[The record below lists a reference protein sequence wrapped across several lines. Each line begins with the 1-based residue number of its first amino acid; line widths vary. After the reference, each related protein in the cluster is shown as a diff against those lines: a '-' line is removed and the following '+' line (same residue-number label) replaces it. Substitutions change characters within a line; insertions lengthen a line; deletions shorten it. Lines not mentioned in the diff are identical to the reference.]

1 MVLLAAVAA
10 SSQLRLE
17 SRLASL
23 ISDRLLLTV
32 PDLDRPVDVV
42 PSADTEI
49 RLAVFKLTDRFAPF
63 DARINDGWV
72 ASADVGA
79 GLAALVA
86 LGGRGLARAGLL
98 PVRAEPE
105 RFAGLDRLACCL
117 GAGRVDVVLDF
128 LLDVAGV
135 AETVE
140 IVEAYFA
147 VIAGAI
153 AAESFEE
160 TAVCWHGT
168 GVGKLSEGEGAE
180 HGWDDGCDRRHGGM
194 CLVDCW

>member
-32 PDLDRPVDVV
+32 PDFNRPVEVV

-49 RLAVFKLTDRFAPF
+49 RLAVLKLTDRFTPF
-63 DARINDGWV
+63 DARVNDGRV

-86 LGGRGLARAGLL
+86 FGGLGLARAGLL

-117 GAGRVDVVLDF
+117 GAG
-128 LLDVAGV
+128 
-135 AETVE
+135 
-140 IVEAYFA
+140 
-147 VIAGAI
+147 
-153 AAESFEE
+153 
-160 TAVCWHGT
+160 
-168 GVGKLSEGEGAE
+168 
-180 HGWDDGCDRRHGGM
+180 
-194 CLVDCW
+194 